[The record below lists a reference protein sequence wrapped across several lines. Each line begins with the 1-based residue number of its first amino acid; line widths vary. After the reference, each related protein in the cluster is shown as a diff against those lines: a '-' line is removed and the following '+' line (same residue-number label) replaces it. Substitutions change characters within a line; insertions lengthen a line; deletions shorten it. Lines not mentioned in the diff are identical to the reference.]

1 MVKFPPL
8 ILEALSSN
16 PGVGGSSPTL
26 GRLKVPL
33 SVIGGCVKI
42 IKSKLMSVS
51 SHYTRSRSVAKV
63 LLPLCV
69 GINLGKILRRLR
81 PLRVFPWLIPPHS
94 GVKSFTTSLHLCN
107 VPLLFRM
114 NKSSLGMARI
124 DEAIPWDDCPY
135 AKSNANT
142 FVRACVYK
150 VFPISCIENLRSLGA
165 PRVPPG

>member
-1 MVKFPPL
+1 MSLMFNDEVLTLLNTPGLNSASVKFPPL

-16 PGVGGSSPTL
+16 PRVGSSSPIL
-26 GRLKVPL
+26 GRLKDPL

-69 GINLGKILRRLR
+69 GINLGKTLRALR
-81 PLRVFPWLIPPHS
+81 PLRVFPRLIPPHS

-107 VPLLFRM
+107 VPLHP
-114 NKSSLGMARI
+114 
-124 DEAIPWDDCPY
+124 DWAIRDNY
-135 AKSNANT
+135 
-142 FVRACVYK
+142 
-150 VFPISCIENLRSLGA
+150 
-165 PRVPPG
+165 